1 MRELALRMIFLKY
14 KQPKAEY
21 VQFQRFVLGLIMLIA
36 VLFQMVEF
44 VYLFLALSVISFI
57 TTMNYSPS
65 TLLFRLLSL
74 VVERSLYTTPPQY
87 AHSYITNRLAEIF
100 EDLLRMVGGT
110 AMLYVYTVSP
120 LAAWMMTAFMSI
132 AMLISSMF
140 GFCLSSLVY
149 IAYKK
154 IMKQKDQSN
163 V

>member
-1 MRELALRMIFLKY
+1 MCELAFRMIFLKY

-21 VQFQRFVLGLIMLIA
+21 VQFQRFVLGITTLTA
-36 VLFQMVEF
+36 VLFQMTEF
-44 VYLFLALSVISFI
+44 VYLFLALSIISFI

-65 TLLFRLLSL
+65 TLLFKLLSL
-74 VVERSLYTTPPQY
+74 IMGRTLYTTAPQY

-100 EDLLRMVGGT
+100 EDILRMAGGT
-110 AMLYVYTVSP
+110 AILYLHGVSP
-120 LAAWMMTAFMSI
+120 LSAWMMTSFMSI

-154 IMKQKDQSN
+154 IMKPKDQAN
-163 V
+163 D